1 MTNRLELNW
10 KLDGFV
16 DEQHYYCSETPIDP
30 EILPVPKAILAGDLR
45 TYVDTDIEVGK
56 TYYVRVGSVKNGVE
70 KLSNEKIVV
79 ASQFTTVALLKFDGN
94 LNDET
99 GKLFTSVGTTS
110 FGSDVN
116 GQYAIFSEN
125 YVYTNHSNDF
135 DFASDFK
142 IEVEASFSSL
152 PSNNAS
158 ALLGTYLNNDGW
170 VFQFRNDEGKGDRLR
185 FSIGDS
191 VYADFVF
198 TPNLNQLYRFKVE
211 RLDGYIVCKVDDVQ
225 IGSSVYLPNN
235 IEANVSS
242 TLNIGALRYISS
254 VILQKFTGYIY
265 NLQIDKR
272 NS

>member
-16 DEQHYYCSETPIDP
+16 DEQRYYCSETLIDP
-30 EILPVPKAILAGDLR
+30 ENMPAPKAVLAGDVR
-45 TYVDTDIEVGK
+45 FHVDTAIEVGK
-56 TYYVRVGSVKNGVE
+56 TYYVCVGSVKNGVE

-79 ASQFTTVALLKFDGN
+79 ASEFTTVALLKFDGN

-99 GKLFTSVGTTS
+99 GKLYVSVGTTN
-110 FGSDVN
+110 FGSDIS
-116 GQYAIFSEN
+116 GQYAIFSGN

-135 DFASDFK
+135 DFVNNFK
-142 IEVEASFSSL
+142 IEVEAAFLSL
-152 PSNNAS
+152 PVNGAS

-191 VYADFVF
+191 AYADFVF

-225 IGSSVYLPNN
+225 IGSSAYLPNN
-235 IEANVSS
+235 IQANVSG
-242 TLNIGALRYISS
+242 TLNIGALKYISS
-254 VILQKFTGYIY
+254 VIQKFTGYIY
-265 NLQIDKR
+265 NIRIDKR
-272 NS
+272 NI

>member
-16 DEQHYYCSETPIDP
+16 DEQRYYCSETPIDIQNLP
-30 EILPVPKAILAGDLR
+30 APKTILTGDVR
-45 TYVDTDIEVGK
+45 TYTDTAIEVGK
-56 TYYVRVGSVKNGVE
+56 TYYVRVSSVKNGVE
-70 KLSNEKIVV
+70 KISDEKTIL

-99 GKLFTSVGTTS
+99 GKFYASVGTTS
-110 FGSDVN
+110 FGSDTN
-116 GQYAIFSEN
+116 GQYAIFSGN
-125 YVYTNHSNDF
+125 YIYTNHSNDF

-142 IEVEASFSSL
+142 IEVEASFLSIPGNS
-152 PSNNAS
+152 AS

-191 VYADFVF
+191 TYADFAF
-198 TPNLNQLYRFKVE
+198 TPILNQLYRFKVE
-211 RLDGYIVCKVDDVQ
+211 RLDGYIVCKVDDIQV
-225 IGSSVYLPNN
+225 GSSVYLPNN
-235 IEANVSS
+235 IQANVSS
-242 TLNIGALRYISS
+242 TLNIGALKYISS
-254 VILQKFTGYIY
+254 VIQKFTGYIY
-265 NLQIDKR
+265 NIQIDKR